1 MDRIKQVMRLVLIC
15 FMLVCCVPQTV
26 MGMQT
31 GEQEITEEDA
41 ERFLRD
47 LLEAVKNKD
56 IDKIS
61 NELWAG
67 SRTPTDTIFSLWK
80 EKIVS
85 LKLTEKKLRRATAVK
100 PEGIDF
106 HYQIYTKEDEF
117 EAKLSLVRLNGTIK
131 SDDFKLTLL
140 VKPTGT
146 LRTWRTFNIFQ
157 WIMLFLAAAEIAFSV
172 YTAWKCFK
180 ERPRF
185 TALWIIFIL
194 VFYGGISFSTAN
206 YFALTFYIYT
216 FAFPR
221 ILNYAGLYTRVFL
234 SIPVGAAAYWIRHG
248 KTGVKKERENG
259 SGSGSDG
266 GILDSGPD
274 KRSDNGPDGSADAW
288 GVSGNHTGNE
298 ED

>member
-80 EKIVS
+80 ENEIVS

-100 PEGIDF
+100 PEGMDF

-117 EAKLSLVRLNGTIK
+117 EAKLSLVRLDGTIK

-194 VFYGGISFSTAN
+194 VFYGGDFIFHSKLLCFDILYIHVCISQDTE
-206 YFALTFYIYT
+206 LRR
-216 FAFPR
+216 PV
-221 ILNYAGLYTRVFL
+221 YAGLFIDSR
-234 SIPVGAAAYWIRHG
+234 W
-248 KTGVKKERENG
+248 
-259 SGSGSDG
+259 G
-266 GILDSGPD
+266 GCLLD
-274 KRSDNGPDGSADAW
+274 KAW
-288 GVSGNHTGNE
+288 EGRR
-298 ED
+298 

>member
-1 MDRIKQVMRLVLIC
+1 MRLVLIC

-80 EKIVS
+80 ENEIVS

-146 LRTWRTFNIFQ
+146 LRTWRTFNILQ
-157 WIMLFLAAAEIAFSV
+157 L
-172 YTAWKCFK
+172 C
-180 ERPRF
+180 
-185 TALWIIFIL
+185 L
-194 VFYGGISFSTAN
+194 V
-206 YFALTFYIYT
+206 
-216 FAFPR
+216 
-221 ILNYAGLYTRVFL
+221 
-234 SIPVGAAAYWIRHG
+234 
-248 KTGVKKERENG
+248 
-259 SGSGSDG
+259 
-266 GILDSGPD
+266 
-274 KRSDNGPDGSADAW
+274 
-288 GVSGNHTGNE
+288 
-298 ED
+298 